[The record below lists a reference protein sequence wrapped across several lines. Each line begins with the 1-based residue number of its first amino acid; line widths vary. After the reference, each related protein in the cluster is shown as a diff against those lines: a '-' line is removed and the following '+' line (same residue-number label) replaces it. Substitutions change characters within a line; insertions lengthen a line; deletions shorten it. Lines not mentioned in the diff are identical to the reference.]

1 MSSAYKTFKTSD
13 ITVFPYKASK
23 TFSYTQ
29 DTVTEAGI
37 EITATFNGPVSSTGS
52 VADSTLYYRSARQ
65 LYYSNGLKSLAP
77 PKPLSEQDYGELVED
92 QKGGAKTSTTLMY
105 DNFLQSTATSGSSEY
120 DDRKGFPTG
129 SGEQVTVVSIPTSL
143 YGENIKPGSFNIL
156 ATEGD
161 FTDMIDDGNGNLI
174 SIDGSIHIGNII
186 YSQGIIIITRN
197 IGDEISFYSYLYSL
211 NFNSELTIYQSQVR
225 CHIDENEF
233 NMTLNPSA
241 ISGSYGD
248 VSSNITGSDFQP
260 YATTVGLYNA
270 ANELLAVG
278 KLAQPTPIPSNTD
291 VTFIVKWD
299 T

>member
-29 DTVTEAGI
+29 DTVTDAGI
-37 EITATFNGPVSSTGS
+37 SVLVGLNNTVSSAGS
-52 VADSTLYYRSARQ
+52 VPNSTLYYRSARQ
-65 LYYSNGLKSLAP
+65 LFYSNGLANLAP
-77 PKPLSEQDYGELVED
+77 PKPLSEQDYGQLVED
-92 QKGGAKTSTTLMY
+92 EKGGARTSTTLMY

-120 DDRKGFPTG
+120 DNRKDFPTG
-129 SGEQVTVVSIPTSL
+129 SGNQVTIVSIPTSL
-143 YGENIKPGSFNIL
+143 YGENIRPNSFTISASL
-156 ATEGD
+156 GEFGT
-161 FTDMIDDGNGNLI
+161 MIDDGNGNLVI
-174 SIDGSIHIGNII
+174 ESDNSYVGNVV
-186 YSQGIIIITRN
+186 YSQGIAVITQ
-197 IGDEISFYSYLYSL
+197 DISGSRGFDTNNYVVR
-211 NFNSELTIYQSQVR
+211 FKSELTIYQSQVR
-225 CHIDENEF
+225 CHINENEF

-248 VSSNITGSDFQP
+248 VSNNITGSAFQP

-299 T
+299 S

>member
-29 DTVTEAGI
+29 DTVTDAGI
-37 EITATFNGPVSSTGS
+37 STVKAFNYPSDTVLFTAGKS
-52 VADSTLYYRSARQ
+52 VYYRSARQ
-65 LYYSNGLKSLAP
+65 LFYSNGLASLAP
-77 PKPLSEQDYGELVED
+77 SKPLSEQNYDELVED
-92 QKGGAKTSTTLMY
+92 EKGGAKTSTTLMY

-120 DDRKGFPTG
+120 DSRKNFPTE
-129 SGEQVTVVSIPTSL
+129 SGDTVTITSIPAML
-143 YGENIKPGSFNIL
+143 YGENIRPGSFSINS
-156 ATEGD
+156 TEGD
-161 FTDMIDDGNGNLI
+161 FASMQDDGNGNI
-174 SIDGSIHIGNII
+174 VTVSGNVYVGNII
-186 YSQGIIIITRN
+186 YSQGIVVLIID
-197 IGDEISFYSYLYSL
+197 IGDILGFSSYPYNLSFK
-211 NFNSELTIYQSQVR
+211 SELTIYQSQVR
-225 CHIDENEF
+225 CHINENEF

-241 ISGSYGD
+241 VSGSYGD
-248 VSSNITGSDFQP
+248 VSNNITGSAFQP

-299 T
+299 S